1 MTSTFLPRRRRRSS
15 GAPSYSLFAALLL
28 GFAALSIW
36 LLSNGYS
43 SEFSL
48 HRWSKVIAILDS
60 GEFRIENI
68 GLFYPH
74 APIYLLAM
82 FHNLPGAASA
92 HAPHFVGVLAGAAL
106 FMFWNQQ
113 MRRKGYT
120 LRQRTLFILLLGTHP
135 FVLWA
140 VTSGLHNALTLLGFY
155 LFCYG
160 CYLVVSQ
167 HDVRALVFV
176 SSMLA
181 LFFFID
187 ERTLFLFLALLPLV
201 PFLASPRMV
210 RESLVSVYAVMAFP
224 LLVAFIAWIYM
235 NWIFHGNP
243 WSFLE
248 TPDAS
253 FRGAWNHV
261 GVTPWL
267 LDFGGQWLMPILIAG
282 LLAVSGFPLALYLF
296 WRFAHKRRQT
306 LAGLVLYLHPLI
318 ATGLATAGFFLAD
331 ALNMV
336 FLLAAVTMVLLLI
349 MPRISG
355 PRVRH
360 IVFLLAFGNLMGW
373 GVMALDKAPDAS
385 LWRTSLLAQ
394 TVADRHNGDQRL
406 GEWLREHDRET
417 LLDDRTAYRVIV
429 ARGHGRNLVLPFSAR
444 FKNAVKSRELGIEQL
459 LVRNPQLPDAGLD
472 RVGQRYP
479 GLFREGLAGY
489 ERVYD
494 DGAWRVYR
502 RSG

>member
-1 MTSTFLPRRRRRSS
+1 MTSTFLPRRRRRHS
-15 GAPSYSLFAALLL
+15 GAPSYTLFAALLL
-28 GFAALSIW
+28 CFSLLSIW
-36 LLSNGYS
+36 LLAHGYS

-48 HRWSKVIAILDS
+48 HRWGKVIATLDS

-74 APIYLLAM
+74 APIYLLAV

-92 HAPHFVGVLAGAAL
+92 HAPHFAGVLAGAAL

-140 VTSGLHNALTLLGFY
+140 VTSGLHHALTLLGFY

-224 LLVAFIAWIYM
+224 LLVAFVAWIYM

-248 TPDAS
+248 TPDAT

-267 LDFGGQWLMPILIAG
+267 LDYGGQWLIPILVSG
-282 LLAVSGFPLALYLF
+282 LLAASAFPLALYLF
-296 WRFAHKRRQT
+296 WRFAHKPRQM

-318 ATGLATAGFFLAD
+318 ATGIATAGFFLAD

-336 FLLAAVTMVLLLI
+336 FLLASVTMALLLI
-349 MPRISG
+349 MPRITG
-355 PRVRH
+355 PRIRH
-360 IVFLLAFGNLMGW
+360 LLALLVLGNLLGW
-373 GVMALDKAPDAS
+373 VIMFWEPAPDVR
-385 LWRTSLLAQ
+385 LWRASLLARP
-394 TVADRHNGDQRL
+394 VPDLYAADRRL
-406 GEWLREHDRET
+406 GEWLREHDGET
-417 LLDDRTAYRVIV
+417 LLDDRIAYRVIV

-444 FKNAVKSRELGIEQL
+444 FKNAVKARDPGVQQVLA
-459 LVRNPQLPDAGLD
+459 RNPQMPDANLD
-472 RVGQRYP
+472 RLGQRYP
-479 GLFREGLAGY
+479 NLFREGLMGY
-489 ERVYD
+489 ECVYD
-494 DGAWRVYR
+494 DGEWRVYR
-502 RSG
+502 RIG